1 MAELFHSNPTTE
13 KVKPHGWPIGA
24 FEDYET
30 AQQAVQYL
38 DEHDFDVTVVSIV
51 GLDLMEVHR
60 VLGKL
65 NWVGIL
71 MSAALTGAGIG
82 LVLGIGLSI
91 FQDEWLFSML
101 IGIGAGIIALMCV
114 SAIRY
119 IVQGQKPMFVTETA
133 LVAQRYEIICE
144 SSQARK
150 GRELI
155 EAFVQRT

>member
-13 KVKPHGWPIGA
+13 KVKPHGWPIGT
-24 FEDYET
+24 FEHYET

-38 DEHDFDVTVVSIV
+38 DEHGFDVTMVSIV

-60 VLGKL
+60 ILGKL
-65 NWVGIL
+65 NWLSIL
-71 MSAALTGAGIG
+71 VSAALTGAAIG
-82 LVLGIGLSI
+82 AIAGIGLSI
-91 FQDEWLFSML
+91 LQEEWFFSML
-101 IGIGAGIIALMCV
+101 IGIGGGIIALMCV

-119 IVQGQKPMFVTETA
+119 VVHGQKPMFVTETA

-150 GRELI
+150 GREIL
-155 EAFVQRT
+155 EAFVQRV